1 MVENRPFLT
10 ILAHL
15 ILILGVAII
24 AFPVW
29 MTFVASSHDAVTML
43 RSPWD

>member
-10 ILAHL
+10 VLSHL
-15 ILILGVAII
+15 VVLLGVAII

-29 MTFVASSHDAVTML
+29 MTLSLIHI
-43 RSPWD
+43 